1 MKQLLILMLSLI
13 ALTSC
18 SQKEKEPAS
27 KKDAA
32 LSVIYNRKSV
42 RSYTSQPVSEEDV
55 QTLLKAG
62 FSAPSAKDIRP
73 WELIVLDNRA
83 ALDKL
88 AEDGL
93 KGSRVILHEAPLA
106 IIVCG
111 DTVKSTR
118 WSLDCSAVTENILL
132 AAEASGLG
140 AVWLAVFPWR
150 DRIERVVKTL
160 DLPPNILPLAV
171 VAVGHPKGEFTPK
184 NKYDEKKI
192 HWNKW

>member
-1 MKQLLILMLSLI
+1 MKQLFVLMLSVI
-13 ALTSC
+13 AITSC
-18 SQKEKEPAS
+18 LQKEGETVS

-42 RSYTSQPVSEEDV
+42 RSYTSQAVSKKDV

-73 WELIVLDNRA
+73 WELIVLDDRA
-83 ALDKL
+83 VLDKF
-88 AEDGL
+88 AEEGL
-93 KGSRVILHEAPLA
+93 RGSRIILHEAPLA
-106 IIVCG
+106 IVICG

-132 AAEASGLG
+132 AAEASDLG

-150 DRIERVVKTL
+150 DRIERVMKTL

-184 NKYDEKKI
+184 DKYDEGKI